1 MTESSSEGAS
11 LPTSK
16 VVWNTTAFAFCFAM
30 WIMLGPSSRL
40 IAADLNVSLA
50 TATGLK
56 ALPIFLG
63 SILRVPV
70 GILSDRLGARMVL
83 PGVIVISSLG
93 ALWLSVAESIVG
105 FALGAILMG
114 LIGTSFAVGVQSVSS
129 WTPAKRQG
137 FALGIFGAG
146 NVGTAM
152 TTFGMPFLLASLGW
166 RITFRVYA
174 AILIV
179 VAVVYAMVMR
189 NAPRAGQP
197 PTLSVLLQ
205 PLKELRAWRLGFY
218 YMATFGAFVGT
229 TLLISDI
236 YVDGYSLSLPVAG
249 AFATTFTFTSSLARI
264 PGGYLSDRL
273 GARRVL
279 ELSLLVIAIA
289 LALVAFGTPLLLTA
303 VLMVLAAI
311 AMGTGM
317 AATYKFVPDY
327 YPTKVGAA
335 GGIVGAIGGLGGFVL
350 PWLCAPAGQWLGY
363 AQAQVFPIAILA
375 ATALMIQVVVRRSAS
390 VAPAAA

>member
-1 MTESSSEGAS
+1 MAEQAS
-11 LPTSK
+11 TTDPLPISK
-16 VVWNTTAFAFCFAM
+16 IVWNTSAFAFCFAM

-40 IAADLNVSLA
+40 IASDLGVSIA

-56 ALPIFLG
+56 ALPILLG
-63 SILRVPV
+63 SLLRVPV
-70 GILSDRLGARMVL
+70 GILSDRWGARSVL
-83 PGVIVISSLG
+83 PGVIVISSTG
-93 ALWLSVAESIVG
+93 ALWLSFSQGIVG

-114 LIGTSFAVGVQSVSS
+114 LIGTTFAVGVQSVSS
-129 WTPAKRQG
+129 WTPPKRQG

-152 TTFGMPFLLASLGW
+152 TTSGMPFLLASLGW
-166 RITFRVYA
+166 RNTFRVYA
-174 AILIV
+174 AILLA
-179 VAVVYAMVMR
+179 VAVVYAVVMR
-189 NAPRAGQP
+189 NAPRKGKP
-197 PTLSVLLQ
+197 PNLGVLLQ
-205 PLKELRAWRLGFY
+205 PLRERRAWRLGFY

-236 YVDGYSLSLPVAG
+236 YVDGFSLSLPVAG

-264 PGGYLSDRL
+264 PGGYFADRL

-279 ELSLLVIAIA
+279 ETSLVVIAVS
-289 LALVAFGTPLLLTA
+289 LALVSLQLPLRLTVILL
-303 VLMVLAAI
+303 VLAAI

-350 PWLCAPAGQWLGY
+350 PWICAPAGQWLGY
-363 AQAQVFPIAILA
+363 PQAQVMPIAALAGVALLVQLA
-375 ATALMIQVVVRRSAS
+375 ARKSPR
-390 VAPAAA
+390 AA